1 MHRMSPIV
9 PSLCLSLAVSAA
21 SVAAAPVE
29 LAGVTLQDR
38 AVVADTPLVL
48 NGAGIRY
55 KAVFKVYTAGLYLG
69 TKASTTEEVAG
80 GSLSC

>member
-9 PSLCLSLAVSAA
+9 ATLCLSLAVSAA

-48 NGAGIRY
+48 NGAGIR
-55 KAVFKVYTAGLYLG
+55 
-69 TKASTTEEVAG
+69 
-80 GSLSC
+80 